1 MNCRELH
8 TLIPEY
14 SEAALSRALRNENV
28 REAVEDLDE
37 ALKYLA
43 LSPEKSPVRR
53 EWETVRDELLSE
65 IRRHTQR
72 LTNVD

>member
-37 ALKYLA
+37 ALKHVA

-65 IRRHTQR
+65 IRRLAQR
-72 LTNVD
+72 LCDAN

>member
-1 MNCRELH
+1 MDCRELH

-37 ALKYLA
+37 VLKHVA
-43 LSPEKSPVRR
+43 LSPEKSPVRK

-65 IRRHTQR
+65 IRRLTQR
-72 LTNVD
+72 LSDAS